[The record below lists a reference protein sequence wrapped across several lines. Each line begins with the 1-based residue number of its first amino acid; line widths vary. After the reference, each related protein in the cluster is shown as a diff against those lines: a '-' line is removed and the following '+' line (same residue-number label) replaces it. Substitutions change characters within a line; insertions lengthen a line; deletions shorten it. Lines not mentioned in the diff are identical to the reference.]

1 MKRKIWKNFGT
12 ALLLGCII
20 IGVGSVDPYMMDKI
34 DTVELLRRWFWCAA
48 IGYGAWELMIKR
60 KKVQGNRHFHRTQTN
75 KCSRR
80 L

>member
-1 MKRKIWKNFGT
+1 MKRKIWKNIGT

-48 IGYGAWELMIKR
+48 IGYGAWELMINKR
-60 KKVQGNRHFHRTQTN
+60 GGRIRWKTRG
-75 KCSRR
+75 
-80 L
+80 